1 MVTYV
6 LSGYAKYLGDNV
18 RQICLQSSWL
28 GNSAIEAQ
36 VLFNLARD
44 FLSEIWPWEISI
56 ACFGFA

>member
-1 MVTYV
+1 MVTCV
-6 LSGYAKYLGDNV
+6 LSGYAKYLGYNV

-44 FLSEIWPWEISI
+44 FQSAIILR
-56 ACFGFA
+56 

>member
-1 MVTYV
+1 MTCV

-44 FLSEIWPWEISI
+44 FLWNLAMRNYQKLDSI
-56 ACFGFA
+56 CI